1 VSGGEVNALVKVQ
14 GKSVV
19 KGKGKGKS
27 KEGEE
32 VLRDPR
38 DLEPGTI
45 EVSNSSQIF
54 LSRFNKRPMF
64 FQGLV
69 RCLAC
74 VKSGY
79 RCFLQVGRQNWCA
92 RCKNLKIK
100 CEFPGGEGN
109 GAQEQIKK
117 IAAARAGPLTPRPRQ
132 PPAPSAPSGSGPP
145 PRVDRGKPLL

>member
-14 GKSVV
+14 GKSVA

-64 FQGLV
+64 FRGWFAV
-69 RCLAC
+69 
-74 VKSGY
+74 
-79 RCFLQVGRQNWCA
+79 W
-92 RCKNLKIK
+92 
-100 CEFPGGEGN
+100 
-109 GAQEQIKK
+109 
-117 IAAARAGPLTPRPRQ
+117 
-132 PPAPSAPSGSGPP
+132 PA
-145 PRVDRGKPLL
+145 